1 MLRSFGGLLAGFA
14 VALGLF
20 LLMNGVIK
28 LGVSKSEKRRSY
40 KVVEFVRLRQ
50 ESEVETKKRELP
62 QKQAVQNQPAP
73 PQMNMPS
80 NSPSGGKLDAV
91 ELSVPTPQ
99 VENKVNLAS
108 SHSLG
113 NVVSDADII
122 PLVRI
127 QPMYP
132 RSAAEKQIEGWV
144 EVEFD
149 ITPQGTVANP
159 RVVDAQPPNIFNQA
173 ALNAILK
180 WKYKPQVRNGVPVVT
195 RGVRVRLKFELE
207 KS

>member
-1 MLRSFGGLLAGFA
+1 MVRYLGSVLVGSV

-20 LLMNGVIK
+20 VLMNGLVK
-28 LGVSKSEKRRSY
+28 LGVSQKEKPRSY
-40 KVVEFVRLRQ
+40 KVVDFVRLRQ

-62 QKQAVQNQPAP
+62 QKQTVQNQPAP
-73 PQMNMPS
+73 PAMNLPS
-80 NSPSGGKLDAV
+80 SSAASAKMDTV
-91 ELSVPTPQ
+91 ELSVPPPQ
-99 VENKVNLAS
+99 IESKVAVGG
-108 SHSLG
+108 HSLG
-113 NVVSDADII
+113 SVISDADII

-132 RSAAEKQIEGWV
+132 RAAAEKQIEGWV

-149 ITPQGTVANP
+149 ITPAGTVANP
-159 RVVDAQPPNIFNQA
+159 RVVDAQPPNIFNSA
-173 ALNAILK
+173 AINAILK
-180 WKYKPQVRNGVPVVT
+180 WKYKPKIRDGVPVVT